1 MLDAPTVAA
10 GAAREKEELL
20 ARISVDP
27 NVCFG
32 KPCVRGTRMM
42 VWVILDLLG
51 AGMTVEEIEEDYP
64 YVSREDVRACLLY
77 ASDLPALRTGDPN
90 ALERFGEAVAAEKA
104 RRAAA

>member
-1 MLDAPTVAA
+1 MSDAPAVAA
-10 GAAREKEELL
+10 NATREKEELL
-20 ARISVDP
+20 ARITTDP

-51 AGMTVEEIEEDYP
+51 AGTTIEEIEEDYP

-77 ASDLPALRTGDPN
+77 ASDLPALRTGDPE
-90 ALERFGEAVAAEKA
+90 ALARFGEAVAATKA